1 MALFTSLEG
10 CSQEGVATFACLGIL
25 MRNVVVM
32 LMIASA
38 LATLL
43 MLVLGGIRFTLSGGD
58 PKKVGQAKG
67 TLTYAIVGIVIVF
80 LAFVIMQLISHITG
94 NKDIINGPALPKPQ
108 P

>member
-1 MALFTSLEG
+1 MALFTSLSD
-10 CSQEGVATFACLGIL
+10 CSVDGVATFACLGIL

-32 LMIASA
+32 LMVASA

-67 TLTYAIVGIVIVF
+67 TLTYAIIGIVVVF
-80 LAFVIMQLISHITG
+80 LAFVIMQLLSKITG
-94 NKDIINGPALPKPQ
+94 NTDILNGPSLPKPQ
-108 P
+108 